1 MEPSEVHTTQPLA
14 ANKRRGVGRPFVK
27 NDPRIN
33 RGGVP
38 SEIRAFHTWMRET
51 FARALQEQSEEGL
64 TNGEHIIRTLIQK
77 AKDGDIKA
85 IEYVF
90 DRMGGKALQSVEL
103 SGTPLEQ
110 VLTPEVIEEQNR
122 IIAQFRVAQDP
133 VGQTL
138 RNS

>member
-1 MEPSEVHTTQPLA
+1 MEPAEIRTLQPLPV
-14 ANKRRGVGRPFVK
+14 KRKHGAGRPFAK

-38 SEIRAFHTWMRET
+38 SEIRAFHNWMRET
-51 FARALQEQSEEGL
+51 FARALQEESEEGL

-103 SGTPLEQ
+103 SGIPLEH

-122 IIAQFRVAQDP
+122 IIAQFRVAQD
-133 VGQTL
+133 
-138 RNS
+138 